1 MDKSKVLEFY
11 EHRTKI
17 DPNYCEHIF
26 KRLAPTRVV
35 CKKCGLGFYDNPMN
49 PFPIDEVNAESKRII
64 QERKERDLQ
73 KENKDIEKQ

>member
-17 DPNYCEHIF
+17 DPNYCEHMF